1 MRYLGG
7 FRQKVMGSTK
17 AIGLNPPGNNNAHR
31 RFNQN
36 PAFISGTLKWKFFST
51 ALQCSVSDLFTFTR
65 LHCQKAHGE
74 WNGLI
79 LCGA

>member
-1 MRYLGG
+1 MRYLGS

-36 PAFISGTLKWKFFST
+36 PAFISGTLKWKKFFYST
-51 ALQCSVSDLFTFTR
+51 PMFCVRPVYIYTFT
-65 LHCQKAHGE
+65 LPE
-74 WNGLI
+74 SSW
-79 LCGA
+79 